1 MATNSFKP
9 LFALLIL
16 SLWANICTGEVFRGR
31 IVDKEGRPVPYATLY
46 IHELTS
52 GVSADDKG
60 EFRISV
66 PSGTYSCE
74 VSSLGYKRQKFSF
87 SIQNRELFKE
97 IMLEEEIYQLS
108 DVYIKGRGEDRA
120 YSIMRKA
127 IARAPFHRQQ
137 VRGYESSVY
146 LKGTMII
153 TKIPAI
159 LKIQAGKKR
168 SNLVLN
174 KLFLVESH
182 SKISFI
188 YPNSYNEQ
196 VKAFSSTI
204 PAEVNPGDISGV
216 MKASIYEKEF
226 FGYLSP
232 LSPNAFNYYK
242 FSYEGISNESG
253 KIVNKIKIIP
263 SGRDSKLFRGYI
275 YIIDDLWSVSYLELN
290 TKNTGIETD
299 IKINFNEVKPDIL
312 LPTSYSMDFKVA
324 LMGVNANGRYY
335 SSVTYEDVL
344 PGKQAAA
351 DSEEVK
357 LKEKLTTG
365 EAKRAA
371 KASENSLKKEIETS
385 LKKGDKGSDRL
396 EIKRDTS
403 VKRVI
408 DSLARFRDTTYWS
421 EVRRL
426 PLREEE
432 IISYKQADSIKTEMK
447 KFEDEDSLKQINRS
461 TGNKILDKI
470 LFENRIKA
478 GKNLTIGYGGVTGVI
493 GGFNFTDGYQIG
505 QNFSV
510 KYDFNKYSAL
520 SIAPSFYYS
529 TLRKRL
535 LWDISFTATYSP
547 MRLGKFSVNTGETS
561 SDISDNSSVSKDI
574 NTYATYFFGLNPVK
588 FYSKRWIELRNEI
601 DILNG
606 LRLTLS
612 ATYRE
617 ATPLVNG
624 NLKSIFGKVP
634 DSNTPS
640 SIYGAQITGHK
651 SLFYTA
657 SLSFTPEYYYRIRD
671 GFKRYVRSPFPTFSI
686 YTRATIPGGGD
697 NFSSYGMA
705 GFRVSQRFRTGL
717 YGSIFYMADIGT
729 FYNRER
735 IFLTDFKHF
744 RASALGVTESGF
756 SNSFLLLDNYKY
768 STPGSWVSASFEYSS
783 DYLILKRI
791 PFLNSQILYEALHL
805 KTIWLPEKRVT
816 HTEVGYSFGIRQ
828 LIRGGLFV
836 GFDGIGYTGYG
847 FVLEIPI
854 LSQL

>member
-1 MATNSFKP
+1 MVTNSFKS
-9 LFALLIL
+9 LFAVLIL
-16 SLWANICTGEVFRGR
+16 SFWANICTGEVFRGKIIDR
-31 IVDKEGRPVPYATLY
+31 EGRPVPYATIY

-52 GVSADDKG
+52 GISTDNKG
-60 EFRISV
+60 EFRISL
-66 PSGTYSCE
+66 PAGSYTCE

-87 SIQNRELFKE
+87 IMQSKDYFKE
-97 IMLEEEIYQLS
+97 IVLEDEIYLLN
-108 DVYIKGRGEDRA
+108 DVYFRDRGEDRA

-182 SKISFI
+182 SKISYT

-232 LSPNAFNYYK
+232 LAPNAFNYYK

-275 YIIDDLWSVSYLELN
+275 YIVDDLWSVSYLELN

-299 IKINFNEVKPDIL
+299 IKINFNEVKQEIL

-335 SSVTYEDVL
+335 SSVTYADVL
-344 PGKQAAA
+344 PGKQSVAYPN
-351 DSEEVK
+351 EVK
-357 LKEKLTTG
+357 INEKITTG

-403 VKRVI
+403 VKREV

-447 KFEDEDSLKQINRS
+447 KFEDEDSLKKINRS
-461 TGNKILDKI
+461 TGNKIFDKI

-478 GKNLTIGYGGVTGVI
+478 GKNLTIGYGGLTKVI

-505 QNFSV
+505 QNFSA
-510 KYDFNKYSAL
+510 KYDFNKYSAV

-535 LWDISFTATYSP
+535 MWDLSFTATYSP
-547 MRLGKFSVNTGETS
+547 MRLGRFTVSTGDKST
-561 SDISDNSSVSKDI
+561 DISDNSSVTKDI

-588 FYSKRWIELRNEI
+588 LYSKKWIEIRNEI

-606 LRLTLS
+606 LRLSLS

-624 NLKSIFGKVP
+624 NLKSIFGKAP
-634 DSNTPS
+634 DSNTPNF
-640 SIYGAQITGHK
+640 IYGTAMTGHK

-657 SLSFTPEYYYRIRD
+657 SLSYTPEYYYRIRD
-671 GFKRYVRSPFPTFSI
+671 GFKRYVRSRYPTFTI
-686 YTRATIPGGGD
+686 YTRATLPGGSD
-697 NFSSYGMA
+697 IHSSYGMA
-705 GFRVSQRFRTGL
+705 GVRVTQRFRTGL
-717 YGSIFYMADIGT
+717 YGSFYYSADIGT
-729 FYNRER
+729 FYNQKRV
-735 IFLTDFKHF
+735 FPADYKHF
-744 RASALGVTESGF
+744 RASAIGVTESGF

-768 STPGSWVSASFEYSS
+768 STPESWVTASIEYGS
-783 DYLILKRI
+783 DYLILKRL
-791 PFLNSQILYEALHL
+791 PFLNSQLLYEALHL
-805 KTIWLPEKRVT
+805 KSIWLPEKRVT
-816 HTEVGYSFGIRQ
+816 HTEIGYSFGIRE
-828 LIRGGLFV
+828 LIRGGFFV
-836 GFDGIGYTGYG
+836 GFDGVGYSGYG

>member
-1 MATNSFKP
+1 MATNSFKF
-9 LFALLIL
+9 LYVVLIL
-16 SLWANICTGEVFRGR
+16 SLWANICTGEVFRGK
-31 IVDKEGRPVPYATLY
+31 IVDREGRPVPYAAIY

-52 GVSADDKG
+52 GVSTDNKG
-60 EFRISV
+60 EFRISL
-66 PSGTYSCE
+66 PSGSYTCE
-74 VSSLGYKRQKFSF
+74 VSSLGYKRQKFNLLMQSKDY
-87 SIQNRELFKE
+87 FKE
-97 IMLEEEIYQLS
+97 IVLEDEIYLLN
-108 DVYIKGRGEDRA
+108 DVYFRDRGEDRA

-146 LKGTMII
+146 LKGTMTI

-182 SKISFI
+182 SKITYT

-216 MKASIYEKEF
+216 MKASIYEKDF

-232 LSPNAFNYYK
+232 LAPNAFNYYK

-275 YIIDDLWSVSYLELN
+275 YIVDDLWSVSYLELN
-290 TKNTGIETD
+290 TKSTGIDTD

-312 LPTSYSMDFKVA
+312 LPTSYSMDFRVA

-335 SSVTYEDVL
+335 SSVTFENVIS
-344 PGKQAAA
+344 ANN
-351 DSEEVK
+351 EVK
-357 LKEKLTTG
+357 PVEETKVKEKLTTS
-365 EAKRAA
+365 EAKRIARE
-371 KASENSLKKEIETS
+371 SEKLAKKELEVS
-385 LKKGDKGSDRL
+385 GKKAEKREERL

-403 VKRVI
+403 VKREI
-408 DSLARFRDTTYWS
+408 DSLARFRDTTYWA
-421 EVRRL
+421 EVRKL

-432 IISYKQADSIKTEMK
+432 RISYKQSDSIKTEMK
-447 KFEDEDSLKQINRS
+447 KFDDEDSLKQINRS

-478 GKNLTIGYGGVTGVI
+478 GKNLTIGYGGLTGVI

-505 QNFSV
+505 QNFSA
-510 KYDFNKYSAL
+510 KYDFNKYSAI

-529 TLRKRL
+529 TLRNRL
-535 LWDISFTATYSP
+535 MWDLTFTATYSP
-547 MRLGKFSVNTGETS
+547 LRLGRFSITTGEKST
-561 SDISDNSSVSKDI
+561 DISDNSSVTKDI

-588 FYSKRWIELRNEI
+588 FYSKRWLELKNEV
-601 DILNG
+601 DIISG
-606 LRLTLS
+606 LRLNLS
-612 ATYRE
+612 IAYRE
-617 ATPLVNG
+617 GEPLANG
-624 NLKSIFGKVP
+624 NLKSLFGKIP
-634 DSNTPS
+634 ESNTPN
-640 SIYGAQITGHK
+640 SIYGEADSPHK

-671 GFKRYVRSPFPTFSI
+671 GFKRYVRSRYPTFSI

-705 GFRVSQRFRTGL
+705 GLRVSQRFRTGL
-717 YGSIFYMADIGT
+717 YGSLFYSADIGT
-729 FYNRER
+729 FYNRNR
-735 IFLTDFKHF
+735 IFLSDFKHF
-744 RASALGVTESGF
+744 RASAIGVTESGF
-756 SNSFLLLDNYKY
+756 SNSFLLLDNYKFSTPESWITASLEY
-768 STPGSWVSASFEYSS
+768 ST
-783 DYLILKRI
+783 DYLILKRV
-791 PFLNSQILYEALHL
+791 PFLNSQLLYEALHL
-805 KTIWLPEKRVT
+805 KSIWLPEKRVT
-816 HTEVGYSFGIRQ
+816 HTEIGYSFGIRQ
-828 LIRGGLFV
+828 LIRGGFFV

>member
-1 MATNSFKP
+1 MAANSFKS
-9 LFALLIL
+9 LFAVLIL
-16 SLWANICTGEVFRGR
+16 SFWANICTGEVFRGK

-60 EFRISV
+60 EFRIAV
-66 PSGTYSCE
+66 PVGTYSCE

-87 SIQNRELFKE
+87 SIHDRELFKE
-97 IMLEEEIYQLS
+97 IILEEEIYQLN

-182 SKISFI
+182 SKISYT

-232 LSPNAFNYYK
+232 LAPNAFNYYK
-242 FSYEGISNESG
+242 FAYEGISNESG
-253 KIVNKIKIIP
+253 KIVNKIRIIP
-263 SGRDSKLFRGYI
+263 SDRDSKLFKGYI
-275 YIIDDLWSVSYLELN
+275 YIVDDMWSVSYLELN

-299 IKINFNEVKPDIL
+299 IKINFNEVKPEIL
-312 LPTSYSMDFKVA
+312 LPTSYTMEFKVA

-344 PGKQAAA
+344 PGKQFFTNP
-351 DSEEVK
+351 EEVK
-357 LKEKLTTG
+357 TKEKLTTG

-371 KASENSLKKEIETS
+371 KASENSIKKEIETS
-385 LKKGDKGSDRL
+385 LKKSQKSSDRL

-403 VKRVI
+403 VKRVV

-478 GKNLTIGYGGVTGVI
+478 GKNLSIGYGGLTGVI

-505 QNFSV
+505 QNFSA
-510 KYDFNKYSAL
+510 KYDFNKYSAV

-535 LWDISFTATYSP
+535 MWDLSFTATYSP
-547 MRLGKFSVNTGETS
+547 MRLGKLSIGIGEKS
-561 SDISDNSSVSKDI
+561 SDISDNSSVTADI

-588 FYSKRWIELRNEI
+588 FYSRRWVEIKNEI

-606 LRLTLS
+606 LRLSLS

-624 NLKSIFGKVP
+624 DLKSIFGKAP
-634 DSNTPS
+634 DSNTPNTL
-640 SIYGAQITGHK
+640 YGTTFTGHK

-657 SLSFTPEYYYRIRD
+657 SLSYTPEYYYRIRD
-671 GFKRYVRSPFPTFSI
+671 GFKRYVRSRYPTFTI
-686 YTRATIPGGGD
+686 YTRATITGGSD
-697 NFSSYGMA
+697 LYSSYGMA
-705 GFRVSQRFRTGL
+705 GLRVTQRFRTGL
-717 YGSIFYMADIGT
+717 YGSFYYSADIGT
-729 FYNRER
+729 FYKRER

-744 RASALGVTESGF
+744 RSSAIGVTENGF
-756 SNSFLLLDNYKY
+756 SNSFLLQEGYRF
-768 STPGSWVSASFEYSS
+768 STPESWISAFFEYNS

-791 PFLNSQILYEALHL
+791 SFLNSQLLYEALHL

-816 HTEVGYSFGIRQ
+816 HTEIGYSFGIRQ

-836 GFDGIGYTGYG
+836 GFDGVGYKGYG
-847 FVLEIPI
+847 FILEIPI